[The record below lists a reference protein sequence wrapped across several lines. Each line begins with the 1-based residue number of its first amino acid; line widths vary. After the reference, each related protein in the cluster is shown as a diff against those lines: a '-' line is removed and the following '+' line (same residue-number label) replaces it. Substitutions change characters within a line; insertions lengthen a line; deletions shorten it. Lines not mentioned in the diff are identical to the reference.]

1 MRPHKIAATAR
12 MDQRARRTVSVS
24 CLHSVRADAYTVRT
38 KGWQGAKDR
47 LVTLP
52 DELIVPL
59 RRHLANRKT
68 VFDRDCVQGSLWLG
82 HESANT
88 THRYMEANLAM
99 RMSNRLTAR
108 IKYRSR
114 SVTSS

>member
-1 MRPHKIAATAR
+1 MLIPYALRDGK
-12 MDQRARRTVSVS
+12 S
-24 CLHSVRADAYTVRT
+24 
-38 KGWQGAKDR
+38 AKDR

-59 RRHLANRKT
+59 RRRLANRKT
-68 VFDRDCVQGSLWLG
+68 VFERDCVQDSLWLG

-88 THRYMEANLAM
+88 THRYVEANLAM
-99 RMSNRLTAR
+99 CMSRRLTAR